1 MSYQLPGVSHLA
13 ASAVLNPEF
22 DLAATRIG
30 SLHLDADTV
39 DVTLNIIPIGNIT
52 WIIFLYHKRYGGRL
66 VSFFSQ
72 IDRLSEEDFWILIV
86 MHCENMVFAPSYV
99 DEIPSSTRLMIEK
112 AFEDTLDA
120 AVPYDRFPEMNLF
133 RRRVD
138 K

>member
-1 MSYQLPGVSHLA
+1 MPYQLPGVSHLA

-22 DLAATRIG
+22 DLAGTRIG

-39 DVTLNIIPIGNIT
+39 DVILNIIPIGNIT
-52 WIIFLYHKRYGGRL
+52 WIIFLYHKRYRRCL

-72 IDRLSEEDFWILIV
+72 IDRLSEEDFGILMSKLIV

-112 AFEDTLDA
+112 GL
-120 AVPYDRFPEMNLF
+120 
-133 RRRVD
+133 RRYPGCSCSI
-138 K
+138 